1 MTNDY
6 ASKQSACSGGKET
19 RKNCKKQKRILISA
33 INKEIKKTVKGGVR
47 YIYEHARISCND
59 KEMIKEVEKIFTDL
73 GYECE
78 LEINY
83 FNDHLLD
90 VRVRY

>member
-1 MTNDY
+1 MIMP
-6 ASKQSACSGGKET
+6 ASKARARVEK
-19 RKNCKKQKRILISA
+19 KLKKDCKKQKKILISA
-33 INKEIKKTVKGGVR
+33 INKEIKKAIKDGVC

-59 KEMIKEVEKIFTDL
+59 EAMIKEVEKIFTDL

-83 FNDHLLD
+83 FNNHLLNI
-90 VRVRY
+90 RIGY

>member
-1 MTNDY
+1 MIMP
-6 ASKQSACSGGKET
+6 ASKART
-19 RKNCKKQKRILISA
+19 RVEKKLKKNCKKQKRILISA
-33 INKEIKKTVKGGVR
+33 INKEIKKAIKDGAR

-59 KEMIKEVEKIFTDL
+59 EEMIKEVEKIFTDL

-83 FNDHLLD
+83 FNDHLLN
-90 VRVRY
+90 VRIGY

>member
-1 MTNDY
+1 MELML
-6 ASKQSACSGGKET
+6 ASEAYDKIFHANFNMVARDTEELMS
-19 RKNCKKQKRILISA
+19 LIIKDIEKA
-33 INKEIKKTVKGGVR
+33 IKDGVR

-59 KEMIKEVEKIFTDL
+59 EAMIKEVEKIFTDL

-83 FNDHLLD
+83 FNNHLLNI
-90 VRVRY
+90 RIGY

>member
-1 MTNDY
+1 MIMP
-6 ASKQSACSGGKET
+6 ASEAHARVEKKL
-19 RKNCKKQKRILISA
+19 KKDCKKQKRILVSV
-33 INKEIKKTVKGGVR
+33 INKEIKKAIKDGVC
-47 YIYEHARISCND
+47 YIYKHARISCND

-83 FNDHLLD
+83 FNGHLLD